1 MHLHYLVRVSLSSA
15 AVFIIG
21 CTEPSTGI
29 DDTWRIDSV
38 TSDSGGTPVGILAL
52 GTEVSV
58 GDEGVQF
65 TLGGAS
71 LSRDAEVTRTET
83 GARIEFEMKDGRTV
97 ALEFEQLDDP
107 EHAELRWTASGKNVV
122 AMMSRGGAK

>member
-1 MHLHYLVRVSLSSA
+1 MNLHYLVRASLASA
-15 AVFIIG
+15 AVFIMG

-65 TLGGAS
+65 TLGSAS
-71 LSRDAEVTRTET
+71 LSREAEVTETER
-83 GARIEFEMKDGRTV
+83 GARIELEVNNRTV
-97 ALEFEQLDDP
+97 VLEFEQLDD
-107 EHAELRWTASGKNVV
+107 EHAELRWTTAGKNVV
-122 AMMSRGGAK
+122 AEMSRGGEK